1 MAKSLKPK
9 KAPGPD
15 KIRNE
20 MLKTDTKFW
29 NVALFKLFN
38 LILQSGSFP

>member
-1 MAKSLKPK
+1 MVKLLKSK

-20 MLKTDTKFW
+20 MLKTGIQFLSEYCPLQVIQSDTT
-29 NVALFKLFN
+29 
-38 LILQSGSFP
+38 